1 MVGRDKA
8 LEGKGPYML
17 SISMEGAGGDRG
29 LLGMVLIIDGA
40 GFPDEWR
47 EVAIP
52 GPADLDA
59 ALLFFERQIAGDET
73 EEFWEEERMHPDLSL
88 LLKVV
93 MNGRERDRGMNVEIA
108 FWKKKKREGK
118 ERKENED

>member
-17 SISMEGAGGDRG
+17 SISMEGAGGDGG

-59 ALLFFERQIAGDET
+59 ALLFFEREIAGDET
-73 EEFWEEERMHPDLSL
+73 KEFWEEERMHPDLSL

-93 MNGRERDRGMNVEIA
+93 MNGRERERNECRDCFLE
-108 FWKKKKREGK
+108 KKKREGK
-118 ERKENED
+118 ESKENED